1 MITIIEVAIVLSF
14 YAVGYGCNRM
24 ITRTCCDT
32 PSPPIQQSC
41 KPRVK

>member
-14 YAVGYGCNRM
+14 YAVGYGCNRI
-24 ITRTCCDT
+24 ITRACCDEPQPHT
-32 PSPPIQQSC
+32 PIR

>member
-24 ITRTCCDT
+24 ITRACCDT
-32 PSPPIQQSC
+32 PHAQRFRKKTRKI
-41 KPRVK
+41 